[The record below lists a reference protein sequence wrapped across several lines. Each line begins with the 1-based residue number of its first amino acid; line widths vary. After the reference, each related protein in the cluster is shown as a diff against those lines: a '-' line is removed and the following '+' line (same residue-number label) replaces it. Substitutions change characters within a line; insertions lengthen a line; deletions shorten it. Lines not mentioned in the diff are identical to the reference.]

1 MIFMNRPYYRSS
13 AALVDVFLPINAK
26 NRPDALSKPCFFSFV
41 WTKKAMRLLLLIS
54 LSMFV
59 FWACRHAAQ
68 ATLPETEPETP
79 DGPAN
84 PPAPKEQVDILA
96 LGDSYTKGESVP
108 APKNFPNQ
116 LADSLVAAGYTV
128 AGVRVIAQTGW
139 RSDQLKNAIASQSG
153 VIGDS
158 TFSLVTLCIGV
169 NNQYQGASF
178 DKYKTEFEE
187 LLQTAI
193 LRAGDRKERVVVL
206 SIPDWAY
213 TTFGQNFS
221 NNPAETSQEIDQY
234 NAANKAITE
243 TYGVRYIDV
252 TGISRQGLA
261 YPDLVASDGL
271 HPSALQYARWVKV
284 MMPAIREALRE

>member
-1 MIFMNRPYYRSS
+1 
-13 AALVDVFLPINAK
+13 
-26 NRPDALSKPCFFSFV
+26 
-41 WTKKAMRLLLLIS
+41 MRLLLLIS
-54 LSMFV
+54 LSVFV
-59 FWACRHAAQ
+59 FLACRHAAQ

-79 DGPAN
+79 DNPTD
-84 PPAPKEQVDILA
+84 PPAPTEQVDILA

-108 APKNFPNQ
+108 AAKNFPHQ
-116 LADSLVAAGYTV
+116 LADSLSSAGYAI

-139 RSDQLKNAIASQSG
+139 RTDHLKNAIASQSS

-169 NNQYQGASF
+169 NNQYQNASF

-187 LLQTAI
+187 LLQIAI
-193 LRAGDRKERVVVL
+193 QRAGARKERVVVL

-221 NNPAETSQEIDQY
+221 NNPAEVSQEVDQY
-234 NAANKAITE
+234 NSVNKAISE

-271 HPSALQYARWVKV
+271 HPSAVQYARWVKV
-284 MMPAIREALRE
+284 MMPAIREALKQ

>member
-1 MIFMNRPYYRSS
+1 
-13 AALVDVFLPINAK
+13 
-26 NRPDALSKPCFFSFV
+26 
-41 WTKKAMRLLLLIS
+41 MRLLLLIS

-108 APKNFPNQ
+108 AQKNFPNQ

-221 NNPAETSQEIDQY
+221 NNPAEISQEIDQY